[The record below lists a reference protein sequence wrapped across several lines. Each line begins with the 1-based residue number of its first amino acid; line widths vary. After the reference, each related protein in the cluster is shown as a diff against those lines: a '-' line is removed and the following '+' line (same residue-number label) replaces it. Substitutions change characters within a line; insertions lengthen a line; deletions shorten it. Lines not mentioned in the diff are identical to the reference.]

1 MKFLNPHVLLIGRQ
15 IIGFLRAEASNYWVQ
30 TLALTFPSEDKII

>member
-15 IIGFLRAEASNYWVQ
+15 ITQRLRALVSDYWVQ
-30 TLALTFPSEDKII
+30 MLSLPLASED